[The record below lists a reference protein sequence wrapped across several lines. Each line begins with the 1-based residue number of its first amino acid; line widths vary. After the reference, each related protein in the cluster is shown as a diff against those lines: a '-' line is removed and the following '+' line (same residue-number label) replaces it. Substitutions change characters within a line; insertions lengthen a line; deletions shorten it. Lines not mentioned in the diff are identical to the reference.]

1 MGIEA
6 TTSPKTCYRHTD
18 RETYRSCSRCGVNA
32 CSECLTN
39 APVGAHCRECVANGS
54 QAAVQAR
61 IRPAVSRSATAVTL
75 AIIGINVL
83 VALWV
88 LGQSPG
94 NGISGRS
101 SGQVDLGL
109 FGPFV
114 ADGEWYR
121 LVTSGFTHAGILH
134 LAFNMIVIWQFGTM
148 LEPALGKARF
158 IGLYI
163 AALLAGSAGA
173 LLLSPDAL
181 TVGASGA
188 AFGLVGAAAVG
199 FQRRGESIWS
209 TGIGMMLV
217 INLVVTFAV
226 PGISVGGHLGGLAG
240 GALVGAVYFWDR
252 RGPAKLVVSLGAAV
266 VVSAFAFGL
275 ALVAASA

>member
-1 MGIEA
+1 M
-6 TTSPKTCYRHTD
+6 
-18 RETYRSCSRCGVNA
+18 
-32 CSECLTN
+32 
-39 APVGAHCRECVANGS
+39 ANGS
-54 QAAVQAR
+54 QAVVQAR
-61 IRPAVSRSATAVTL
+61 IRPAVSRSATAATL

-88 LGQSPG
+88 LGQSQS
-94 NGISGRS
+94 NTLSGTNRA
-101 SGQVDLGL
+101 QIDLGL

-121 LVTSGFTHAGILH
+121 LVTSGFTHAGVLH
-134 LAFNMIVIWQFGTM
+134 LAFNMLVIWQFGGM

-158 IGLYI
+158 IGLYL

-199 FQRRGESIWS
+199 FQRRGVSIWS
-209 TGIGMMLV
+209 TGIGMMLG
-217 INLVVTFAV
+217 INLVITFAV

-240 GALVGAVYFWDR
+240 GALVGLVYFWDR
-252 RGPAKLVVSLGAAV
+252 RGPPNVVISLAAASG
-266 VVSAFAFGL
+266 VSAVAFAVS
-275 ALVAASA
+275 LVAAAA